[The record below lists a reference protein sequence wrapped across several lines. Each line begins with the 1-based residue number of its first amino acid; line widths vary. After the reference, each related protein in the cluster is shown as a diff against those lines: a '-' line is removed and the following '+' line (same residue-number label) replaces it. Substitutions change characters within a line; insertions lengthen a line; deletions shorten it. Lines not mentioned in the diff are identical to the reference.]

1 MPLFDFCAGGRHP
14 GPVGR
19 EVPTQEGKAP
29 DGPDNGRRRLKDQM
43 GILDKLR
50 PQSKSTHPD
59 PNIRIEAI
67 HELDPSD
74 LESLSAFAKDDADV
88 RVRRVAVSRIGDAGV
103 LAGIV
108 RNESEGSVRDHA
120 LGQLVEQANK
130 HDAALA
136 MTAVAALASLGRER
150 ELATVAKA
158 AGPEEVRRAAIAAIR
173 EERALGSVA
182 RHGAEASARL
192 LAVERLTDPVEIET
206 VALRGEHADAAVAA
220 VDKLASP
227 SADTLTAIA
236 EKARTK
242 AAQKKART
250 LLKASAPAPV
260 AEEAGPAFKDADQQ
274 KARDLVAQMTG
285 LAGVADFT
293 QLREA
298 YAAARVAWVELLADA
313 DIQPA
318 IAADFETAST
328 AVRERLAADE
338 AARADAERRRRAL
351 EQEQADRAAVCA
363 RIEGLAG
370 EDLPDRLAEARAEWE
385 GMPAMPEAWA
395 AELDRR
401 FADACRA
408 AEKRHERRQLAKQS
422 AERLPALIPEIE
434 ALAANENYHDI
445 RSQWYAL
452 RKQYQ
457 AIARDVEIDAEL
469 KARFDAVAQA
479 LETRE
484 QAYREQKGQQQVD
497 NLHRLQALVQKFET
511 RAAAESLTL
520 KQVDQLMKDVKL
532 AVGTM
537 GPLPTKQDRD
547 DLMVRL
553 QAVRTSLTPRI
564 QELRE
569 AEEWKRWAN
578 VQVQEE
584 LCVKMEALVAVAETD
599 PEKASNE
606 MRTLQERWKPVA
618 AAPRSQAETLWTR
631 FKTAQEQVYEKCKD
645 FFSQQAAE
653 RVENLKKKE
662 ELCARAES
670 MADSTD
676 WVKTAEALKTLQ
688 AEWKAIGPVTRGNE
702 KAVWE
707 RFRAACDKFFT
718 RRQDDLKQRKQD
730 WTENLKRKEAL
741 VAEAKQLSES
751 TEWEQAAS
759 RIKKLQVEWKT
770 IGPVKKSKSDAI
782 WNEFRGACDLFF
794 ERFKNRD
801 SVALQ
806 GKMADRETAVAELEG
821 LVPPA
826 EAADAPPPEDLYA
839 KVQAARA
846 RWVQGPELPRHTL
859 APLAE
864 RVNAALYALV
874 VRWPDAFAGTDLDPE
889 QTKGKME
896 KLIAKVEKLLPAES
910 AEPVKN
916 LSPAELLA
924 RQWREA
930 LAANTM
936 GAGAARQA
944 EDARQRANEQ
954 EVRSA
959 QAAWARLG
967 PLKPEERKPLQD
979 RFDRAVRKFLEMRRR
994 STARA

>member
-1 MPLFDFCAGGRHP
+1 
-14 GPVGR
+14 
-19 EVPTQEGKAP
+19 
-29 DGPDNGRRRLKDQM
+29 M

-59 PNIRIEAI
+59 PNIRIEAV
-67 HELDPSD
+67 HETEVSD
-74 LESLSAFAKDDADV
+74 LAALSGFAKDDDDA
-88 RVRRVAVSRIGDAGV
+88 RVRRAAVSRIADTAVLAEIARNESDAGV
-103 LAGIV
+103 RDLAV
-108 RNESEGSVRDHA
+108 S
-120 LGQLVEQANK
+120 QLLDQATK
-130 HDAALA
+130 HDAGVASP
-136 MTAVAALASLGRER
+136 AVAALASLGRER
-150 ELATVAKA
+150 ELVTVAKA
-158 AGPEEVRRAAIAAIR
+158 AGPDAVRRAAIAAVR
-173 EERALGSVA
+173 EQKSLGSIA
-182 RHGAEASARL
+182 RHAVEGSARL
-192 LAVERLTDPVEIET
+192 LAVERLTDAAEIEG
-206 VALRGEHADAAVAA
+206 VAMRGEHADAAVAA
-220 VDKLASP
+220 VDRIENP
-227 SADTLTAIA
+227 STETLTAISQ
-236 EKARTK
+236 KARAK

-250 LLKASAPAPV
+250 LLKAAEPAPEP
-260 AEEAGPAFKDADQQ
+260 AAEAGPAFKEADQQ
-274 KARDLVAQMTG
+274 TARDLVAQMTALSAVG
-285 LAGVADFT
+285 DFT

-298 YAAARVAWVELLADA
+298 YAAGRVAWVELLADA
-313 DIQPA
+313 DIQDS
-318 IAADFETAST
+318 IQADFETASEV
-328 AVRERLAADE
+328 VRQRLAADE
-338 AARADAERRRRAL
+338 AARADAERQRRAL
-351 EQEQADRAAVCA
+351 EQEQADRIAVCTTV
-363 RIEGLAG
+363 EGLTG
-370 EDLPDRLAEARAEWE
+370 EDIIDRLAETRATWE
-385 GMPAMPEAWA
+385 GMPAMPDTWA

-401 FADACRA
+401 FAEACRA

-422 AERLPALIPEIE
+422 AERLPALVPEVE
-434 ALAANENYHDI
+434 TLAASPSYAEI

-452 RKQYQ
+452 RKQWQ

-469 KARFDAVAQA
+469 KTRFDAASQV
-479 LETRE
+479 LETHE
-484 QAYREQKGQQQVD
+484 QAYRDSKGQEQAK
-497 NLHRLQALVQKFET
+497 NLQRLQAMVQKFET
-511 RAAAESLTL
+511 RASAEGLTL
-520 KQVDQLMKDVKL
+520 KQTDQLLKDVKL

-537 GPLPTKQDRD
+537 GPLPTKQDRE

-584 LCVKMEALVAVAETD
+584 LCTKMEALIPLAETD

-631 FKTAQEQVYEKCKD
+631 FKAAQEQVYDKCKD
-645 FFSQQAAE
+645 FFATQATE

-662 ELCARAES
+662 ELCVRAEA
-670 MADSTD
+670 MAESTD
-676 WVKTAEALKTLQ
+676 WVKTADAMKTLQ
-688 AEWKAIGPVTRGNE
+688 GEWKAIGPVTRGNE

-741 VAEAKQLSES
+741 VAEAEQLSQS

-759 RIKKLQVEWKT
+759 RIKRLQVDWKA

-782 WNEFRGACDLFF
+782 WNQFRAACDLFF

-801 SVALQ
+801 SVALT
-806 GKMADRETAVAELEG
+806 GKLVDRESAVTELEA
-821 LVPPA
+821 LVPA
-826 EAADAPPPEDLYA
+826 ADAADAPQPDDLYA

-859 APLAE
+859 APLSD
-864 RVNAALYALV
+864 RVNAALFALV
-874 VRWPDAFAGTDLDPE
+874 TRWPDAFKGTDIDPE
-889 QTKGKME
+889 LTKGRME
-896 KLIAKVEKLLPAES
+896 KLIAKVEKLLPTEA
-910 AEPVKN
+910 AEPAKN

-936 GAGAARQA
+936 GAGSGRQA
-944 EDARQRANEQ
+944 EDARQRASEQ

-959 QAAWARLG
+959 QAAWARMG
-967 PLKPEERKPLQD
+967 PLSPDQRKPLQD
-979 RFDRAVRKFLEMRRR
+979 RFDRAVRKFSEMRRR
-994 STARA
+994 START

>member
-1 MPLFDFCAGGRHP
+1 
-14 GPVGR
+14 
-19 EVPTQEGKAP
+19 
-29 DGPDNGRRRLKDQM
+29 M

-67 HELDPSD
+67 HELDPAD
-74 LESLSAFAKDDADV
+74 LESLNAFAKDDTDA
-88 RVRRVAVSRIGDAGV
+88 RVRRVAVARIGDAAV
-103 LAGIV
+103 LADIV

-120 LGQLVEQANK
+120 LGQLTDQASK
-130 HDAALA
+130 HDAAAA
-136 MTAVAALASLGRER
+136 MTAVDALASLGRER

-158 AGPEEVRRAAIAAIR
+158 AGPDAVRRAAIAGVR
-173 EERALGSVA
+173 DQKLLGSIA
-182 RHGAEASARL
+182 RHAAEAGARL
-192 LAVERLTDPVEIET
+192 VALERLTDAAEIEG

-220 VDKLASP
+220 LDRIANP
-227 SADTLTAIA
+227 STDTLTAIA

-250 LLKASAPAPV
+250 LLKASAPVAAPV
-260 AEEAGPAFKDADQQ
+260 ESGPAYKDADQQ
-274 KARDLVAQMTG
+274 TARDLIAQMTG
-285 LAGVADFT
+285 LSAVADVT
-293 QLREA
+293 QLRES

-313 DIQPA
+313 DIQSTIEA
-318 IAADFETAST
+318 EFESASNV
-328 AVRERLAADE
+328 VRDRLAADE
-338 AARADAERRRRAL
+338 AARADAERQRRVL
-351 EQEQADRAAVCA
+351 EQEQADRIAVCA
-363 RIEGLAG
+363 RVEGLAG
-370 EDLPDRLAEARAEWE
+370 DDITDGIAQARAAWE

-395 AELDRR
+395 TELDRR
-401 FADACRA
+401 FSEACRA
-408 AEKRHERRQLAKQS
+408 AEKRFERKQLAKQS
-422 AERLPALIPEIE
+422 AERLPTLVPEVE
-434 ALAANENYHDI
+434 ALAENPNYNDI
-445 RSQWYAL
+445 RSQWYSL
-452 RKQYQ
+452 RKQWQ
-457 AIARDVEIDAEL
+457 AIARDVDIDAEL
-469 KARFDAVAQA
+469 RARFDAAA
-479 LETRE
+479 LKLESHE
-484 QAYREQKGQQQVD
+484 QVHRDAKGEQQTE

-511 RAAAESLTL
+511 RATSESLTL
-520 KQVDQLMKDVKL
+520 KQTDQLMKDVKL

-537 GPLPTKQDRD
+537 GPLPTKQDRE
-547 DLMVRL
+547 DLMVRM
-553 QAVRTSLTPRI
+553 QAVRASLTPRI

-584 LCVKMEALVAVAETD
+584 LCGRMEALVALAETD

-631 FKTAQEQVYEKCKD
+631 FKAAQEQVYEKCKD
-645 FFSQQAAE
+645 FFALQATE
-653 RVENLKKKE
+653 RIENLKKKE
-662 ELCARAES
+662 ALCLRAES
-670 MADSTD
+670 MSDSTD
-676 WVKTAEALKTLQ
+676 WVKTADAMKTLQ
-688 AEWKAIGPVTRGNE
+688 AEWKAVGPVTRGNE

-707 RFRAACDKFFT
+707 RFRASCDKFFT

-759 RIKKLQVEWKT
+759 RIKRLQVDWKT

-782 WNEFRGACDLFF
+782 WNEFRAACDLFF

-806 GKMADRETAVAELEG
+806 GKMVDRESAVTELETLLPPADATDAVA
-821 LVPPA
+821 P
-826 EAADAPPPEDLYA
+826 DDLYA

-864 RVNAALYALV
+864 RVNTALFSLV
-874 VRWPDAFAGTDLDPE
+874 TRWPDGFKGTDLDPE
-889 QTKGKME
+889 LTKGRME
-896 KLIAKVEKLLPAES
+896 KLIAKVEKQLPTEA

-936 GAGAARQA
+936 GAGASRQA
-944 EDARQRANEQ
+944 EDARQRAGEQ

-967 PLKPEERKPLQD
+967 PLAPELRKPLQE
-979 RFDRAVRKFLEMRRR
+979 RFDRAVRKFSEMRRR
-994 STARA
+994 SAARA

>member
-1 MPLFDFCAGGRHP
+1 
-14 GPVGR
+14 
-19 EVPTQEGKAP
+19 
-29 DGPDNGRRRLKDQM
+29 M

-67 HELDPSD
+67 HELDPAD
-74 LESLSAFAKDDADV
+74 IASLNAFAKDDTDA
-88 RVRRVAVSRIGDAGV
+88 RVRRVAVARIGDASV
-103 LAGIV
+103 LADIV

-120 LGQLVEQANK
+120 LGQLVEQASK
-130 HDAALA
+130 HDASVA
-136 MTAVAALASLGRER
+136 MTAVAALSSLGRER

-158 AGPEEVRRAAIAAIR
+158 AGPDDVRRAAIAGVR
-173 EERALGSVA
+173 DEKSLGSIA
-182 RHGAEASARL
+182 RHGAEAGARL
-192 LAVERLTDPVEIET
+192 VALERLTEPAEIEG
-206 VALRGEHADAAVAA
+206 VALRGEHADSAVAA
-220 VDKLASP
+220 IDRLSNP
-227 SADTLTAIA
+227 SNETLTAIA

-242 AAQKKART
+242 QAQKKART
-250 LLKASAPAPV
+250 LLKVSEPAAAPV
-260 AEEAGPAFKDADQQ
+260 DSGPAYKEADQQ
-274 KARDLVAQMTG
+274 KARDMVAQMKT
-285 LAGVADFT
+285 LASTSDFA

-313 DIQPA
+313 DIQST
-318 IAADFETAST
+318 IEADFENASNV
-328 AVRERLAADE
+328 VRERLAADE
-338 AARADAERRRRAL
+338 AARADAERQRRAM

-363 RIEGLAG
+363 RVECLNGDDITDGVAQ
-370 EDLPDRLAEARAEWE
+370 ARAAWE

-395 AELDRR
+395 AELERR
-401 FADACRA
+401 FAEACRA
-408 AEKRHERRQLAKQS
+408 AEKRFERRQLAKQS
-422 AERLPALIPEIE
+422 AERLPTLVPEVE
-434 ALAANENYHDI
+434 ALAENPSYNDI
-445 RSQWYAL
+445 RSQWYSL
-452 RKQYQ
+452 RKQWQ
-457 AIARDVEIDAEL
+457 AIARDVDIDAGL
-469 KARFDAVAQA
+469 RARYDAAAQK
-479 LETRE
+479 LEAQE
-484 QAYREQKGQQQVD
+484 QTHRDAKGAQQVE

-511 RAAAESLTL
+511 RASAESLTL
-520 KQVDQLMKDVKL
+520 KQTDQLMKDVKL
-532 AVGTM
+532 VVGTM
-537 GPLPTKQDRD
+537 GPLPTKQDRE

-584 LCVKMEALVAVAETD
+584 LCVKMEALIPVAESD

-618 AAPRSQAETLWTR
+618 AAPRSQAEALWTR
-631 FKTAQEQVYEKCKD
+631 FKTAQEQVYDKCKD
-645 FFSQQAAE
+645 FFALQATE

-662 ELCARAES
+662 ALCLRAES

-676 WVKTAEALKTLQ
+676 WVKTADAMKTLQ
-688 AEWKAIGPVTRGNE
+688 AEWKSVGAVTRGNE

-730 WTENLKRKEAL
+730 WSENLKRKEAL

-759 RIKKLQVEWKT
+759 RIKRLQVDWKT

-801 SVALQ
+801 SAALQ
-806 GKMADRETAVAELEG
+806 GKMADRESAVNELEA
-821 LVPPA
+821 LLP
-826 EAADAPPPEDLYA
+826 AADATDAAAPDDLYA

-846 RWVQGPELPRHTL
+846 RWVQGPDLPRHTL

-864 RVNAALYALV
+864 RVNAALFNLV
-874 VRWPDAFAGTDLDPE
+874 TRWPDGFKGTDIDPE
-889 QTKGKME
+889 LTKGKME
-896 KLIAKVEKLLPAES
+896 KLIAKVEKLLPTES
-910 AEPVKN
+910 AEPAKN

-936 GAGAARQA
+936 GAGASRQA

-967 PLKPEERKPLQD
+967 PLAPDQRKPLQD
-979 RFDRAVRKFLEMRRR
+979 RFDRAVRKFSEMRRR
-994 STARA
+994 SAARA

>member
-1 MPLFDFCAGGRHP
+1 
-14 GPVGR
+14 
-19 EVPTQEGKAP
+19 
-29 DGPDNGRRRLKDQM
+29 M

-50 PQSKSTHPD
+50 PHSKSTHPD

-67 HELDPSD
+67 HELDPAD
-74 LESLSAFAKDDADV
+74 LEALNAFAKDDADA
-88 RVRRVAVSRIGDAGV
+88 RVRRVAVARIGDVSV
-103 LAGIV
+103 LADII
-108 RNESEGSVRDHA
+108 RNDSEGSVRDHA
-120 LGQLVEQANK
+120 LNQLAEQAGK
-130 HDAALA
+130 QDATVAMEAVEALA
-136 MTAVAALASLGRER
+136 ALGRER
-150 ELATVAKA
+150 ELANVAKT
-158 AGPEEVRRAAIAAIR
+158 AGPEEARRAAIAVIR
-173 EERALGSVA
+173 DERALGSIA

-192 LAVERLTDPVEIET
+192 LALERLTDRAELES
-206 VALRGEHADAAVAA
+206 VASRGEHADAAVAA
-220 VDKLASP
+220 IDKLTDMSP
-227 SADTLTAIA
+227 DSLTAIA

-250 LLKASAPAPV
+250 LLRNVAPAAAP
-260 AEEAGPAFKDADQQ
+260 ESGPSTFKDADQQ
-274 KARDLVAQMTG
+274 KARDMVAQMNALSSIG
-285 LAGVADFT
+285 DAT

-298 YAAARVAWVELLADA
+298 YAAGRVAWVEMLADA

-318 IAADFETAST
+318 IQNDFESAS
-328 AVRERLAADE
+328 AVVRDRLAADE
-338 AARADAERRRRAL
+338 AARADAERQRRAL

-363 RIEGLAG
+363 RIEALAG
-370 EDLPDRLAEARAEWE
+370 DDTDDRLAQARATWE
-385 GMPAMPEAWA
+385 GMPPMPGTWA

-401 FADACRA
+401 FNEACRA
-408 AEKRHERRQLAKQS
+408 AQKRIERRQQATQS
-422 AERLPALIPEIE
+422 AERLPTLVPEIE
-434 ALAANENYHDI
+434 ALAANPNYHDV

-452 RKQYQ
+452 RKQWQ
-457 AIARDVEIDAEL
+457 AIARDVEIDPEL
-469 KARFDAVAQA
+469 RARYDAAAQT
-479 LETRE
+479 LEGHE
-484 QAYREQKGQQQVD
+484 QTFRDAKGQQQVD
-497 NLHRLQALVQKFET
+497 NLQRLQALVQKFEQ
-511 RAAAESLTL
+511 RAAAEGLTL
-520 KQVDQLMKDVKL
+520 KQTDQLIKDVKL
-532 AVGTM
+532 AIGTM
-537 GPLPTKQDRD
+537 GPLPTKQDRE
-547 DLMVRL
+547 DLVVRL
-553 QAVRTSLTPRI
+553 QAVRTALTPRI

-584 LCVKMEALVAVAETD
+584 LCTKMEALIPLADTD

-645 FFSQQAAE
+645 FFAQQAAE
-653 RVENLKKKE
+653 RAENLKKKE
-662 ELCARAES
+662 VLCARAES

-676 WVKTAEALKTLQ
+676 WVKTAEAMKALQ
-688 AEWKAIGPVTRGNE
+688 ADWKNIGPVTRGNE

-730 WTENLKRKEAL
+730 WSENLKRKEAL
-741 VAEAKQLSES
+741 VAEAKSLSES
-751 TEWEQAAS
+751 TEWEQSAA
-759 RIKKLQVEWKT
+759 RIKKLQAEWKT

-801 SVALQ
+801 LVALQ
-806 GKMADRETAVAELEG
+806 GKMADREGAVAELEG
-821 LVPPA
+821 LAP
-826 EAADAPPPEDLYA
+826 AADAGEAPAPDDLYA

-859 APLAE
+859 APLAD

-874 VRWPDAFAGTDLDPE
+874 TRWPDAFKGTDLDPE

-896 KLIAKVEKLLPAES
+896 KLIAKVEKLLPTEA
-910 AEPVKN
+910 AEPAKN

-944 EDARQRANEQ
+944 EDARQRAAEQ

-959 QAAWARLG
+959 QSAWARLG
-967 PLKPEERKPLQD
+967 PLRPDDRRPLQE
-979 RFDRAVRKFLEMRRR
+979 RFDRAVRKFMEMRRR
-994 STARA
+994 SAARA

>member
-1 MPLFDFCAGGRHP
+1 
-14 GPVGR
+14 
-19 EVPTQEGKAP
+19 
-29 DGPDNGRRRLKDQM
+29 M

-67 HELDPSD
+67 HELDPAD
-74 LESLSAFAKDDADV
+74 IESLNAFAKDDTDA
-88 RVRRVAVSRIGDAGV
+88 RVRRVAVARIGDASV
-103 LAGIV
+103 LADIV

-120 LGQLVEQANK
+120 LGQLVEQASK
-130 HDAALA
+130 HDAAVA
-136 MTAVAALASLGRER
+136 MTAVGALASLGRER
-150 ELATVAKA
+150 ELAQVAKA
-158 AGPEEVRRAAIAAIR
+158 AGPDEVRRAAIAAVR
-173 EERALGSVA
+173 DEKSLGSIA
-182 RHGAEASARL
+182 RHAAEAGARL
-192 LAVERLTDPVEIET
+192 VAIERLSDAAEIEG

-220 VDKLASP
+220 IDRLSNP
-227 SADTLTAIA
+227 SSDTLTSIA
-236 EKARTK
+236 DKARTK

-250 LLKASAPAPV
+250 LLKAAQPAPV
-260 AEEAGPAFKDADQQ
+260 AAETGPAYKEADQQ
-274 KARDLVAQMTG
+274 KARDMVAAMRNLSSTS
-285 LAGVADFT
+285 DFA

-313 DIQPA
+313 DIQDA
-318 IAADFETAST
+318 IEADFENASNV
-328 AVRERLAADE
+328 VRERLAADE
-338 AARADAERRRRAL
+338 AARADAERQRRAL
-351 EQEQADRAAVCA
+351 EQEQADRISVCA
-363 RIEGLAG
+363 GVEALGGDDIG
-370 EDLPDRLAEARAEWE
+370 DRVAQARATWE

-401 FADACRA
+401 FAEACRA
-408 AEKRHERRQLAKQS
+408 AEKRFERRQLAKQS
-422 AERLPALIPEIE
+422 AERLPALVPEIE
-434 ALAANENYHDI
+434 ALAENPSYDAI
-445 RSQWYAL
+445 RGQWYSL
-452 RKQYQ
+452 RKQWQ
-457 AIARDVEIDAEL
+457 AVARDVEIDADL
-469 KARFDAVAQA
+469 RARYDAAAQK
-479 LETRE
+479 LEAQEQVHRE
-484 QAYREQKGQQQVD
+484 AKGQQQVE

-511 RAAAESLTL
+511 RATAEALTL

-537 GPLPTKQDRD
+537 GPLPTKQDRE

-584 LCVKMEALVAVAETD
+584 LCAKMEALIPLADTD

-631 FKTAQEQVYEKCKD
+631 FKTAQEQVYDKCKD
-645 FFSQQAAE
+645 FFAQQAAE

-662 ELCARAES
+662 TLCARAES
-670 MADSTD
+670 MSDSTD
-676 WVKTAEALKTLQ
+676 WVKTADAMKGLQ

-759 RIKKLQVEWKT
+759 RIKRLQVEWKAV
-770 IGPVKKSKSDAI
+770 GPVKKSKSDAI

-801 SVALQ
+801 QAALQ
-806 GKMADRETAVAELEG
+806 GKMADRESAVNELEA
-821 LVPPA
+821 LLPS
-826 EAADAPPPEDLYA
+826 ADAPADASAPDDLYA

-846 RWVQGPELPRHTL
+846 RWVQGPELPRHSL

-864 RVNAALYALV
+864 RVNAALFNLV
-874 VRWPDAFAGTDLDPE
+874 TRWPDGFKGTDLDPE

-896 KLIAKVEKLLPAES
+896 KLVAKVEKLLPTES
-910 AEPVKN
+910 AEPAKN

-944 EDARQRANEQ
+944 EDARQRAAEQ

-967 PLKPEERKPLQD
+967 PLAPDQRKPLQD
-979 RFDRAVRKFLEMRRR
+979 RFDRAVRKFSEMRRR
-994 STARA
+994 SAARA

>member
-1 MPLFDFCAGGRHP
+1 
-14 GPVGR
+14 
-19 EVPTQEGKAP
+19 
-29 DGPDNGRRRLKDQM
+29 M

-50 PQSKSTHPD
+50 PQAKSTHPD

-67 HELDPSD
+67 HELDAAD
-74 LESLSAFAKDDADV
+74 FESLHAFAKDDADA
-88 RVRRVAVSRIGDAGV
+88 RVRRVAVARIGDAAV
-103 LAGIV
+103 LADIV

-120 LGQLVEQANK
+120 LGQLVEQASK
-130 HDAALA
+130 HDVAVAVS
-136 MTAVAALASLGRER
+136 AVAALASLGRGR
-150 ELATVAKA
+150 ELAAVAKS
-158 AGPEEVRRAAIAAIR
+158 AGPDEVRKAAIAAVR
-173 EERALGSVA
+173 DEKTLGSIA
-182 RHGAEASARL
+182 RHAADAGARL
-192 LAVERLTDPVEIET
+192 LALERLTDAAEIEG

-220 VDKLASP
+220 IDRLGAP
-227 SADTLTAIA
+227 SHDVLTAIA

-250 LLKASAPAPV
+250 QLKAAEPAAAPA
-260 AEEAGPAFKDADQQ
+260 ESGPAFKEADQQ
-274 KARDLVAQMTG
+274 KARDFVAQMKA
-285 LAGVADFT
+285 LSAVSDFA

-298 YAAARVAWVELLADA
+298 YASGRVAWVELLADA
-313 DIQPA
+313 DIQPN
-318 IAADFETAST
+318 IEADFENASNL
-328 AVRERLAADE
+328 VRERLAADE
-338 AARADAERRRRAL
+338 AARADAERQRRAL
-351 EQEQADRAAVCA
+351 EQEQADRAAVCE
-363 RIEGLAG
+363 RVEGLVGDDITDGIAQ
-370 EDLPDRLAEARAEWE
+370 ARATWE
-385 GMPAMPEAWA
+385 GMPAMPEGWA

-401 FADACRA
+401 FAEACRA
-408 AEKRHERRQLAKQS
+408 AEKRFERKQLAKQS
-422 AERLPALIPEIE
+422 AERLPALVPEIE
-434 ALAANENYHDI
+434 ALAESPSYNDV
-445 RSQWYAL
+445 RSQWYSL
-452 RKQYQ
+452 RKQWQ
-457 AIARDVEIDAEL
+457 AIARDVEIDQEL
-469 KARFDAVAQA
+469 RARYDAAAQK
-479 LETRE
+479 LEAQEETHR
-484 QAYREQKGQQQVD
+484 AAKGQQQVD

-511 RAAAESLTL
+511 RANAETLTL
-520 KQVDQLMKDVKL
+520 KQTDQLLKDVKL

-537 GPLPTKQDRD
+537 GPLPTKQDRE

-584 LCVKMEALVAVAETD
+584 LCVKMEALVPLAETD

-645 FFSQQAAE
+645 FFAQQAVE

-662 ELCARAES
+662 ALCARAES
-670 MADSTD
+670 MAESTD
-676 WVKTAEALKTLQ
+676 WVKTADAMKSLQ
-688 AEWKAIGPVTRGNE
+688 AEWKSIGPVTRGNE

-718 RRQDDLKQRKQD
+718 RRQEDLKQRKQD

-759 RIKKLQVEWKT
+759 RIKRLQADWKT

-801 SVALQ
+801 QVALQ
-806 GKMADRETAVAELEG
+806 GKMVDREAAVAELEA
-821 LVPPA
+821 LLPPA
-826 EAADAPPPEDLYA
+826 DAADAAAPDDLYS

-864 RVNAALYALV
+864 RVNAALFNLV
-874 VRWPDAFAGTDLDPE
+874 TRWPDGFKGTDLDPE

-896 KLIAKVEKLLPAES
+896 KLIAKVEKQLPTES
-910 AEPVKN
+910 AEPAKN

-944 EDARQRANEQ
+944 EDARQRAAEQ

-967 PLKPEERKPLQD
+967 PLAPDERKPLQD
-979 RFDRAVRKFLEMRRR
+979 RFDRAVRKFSEMRRR
-994 STARA
+994 SAARG

>member
-1 MPLFDFCAGGRHP
+1 
-14 GPVGR
+14 
-19 EVPTQEGKAP
+19 
-29 DGPDNGRRRLKDQM
+29 M

-67 HELDPSD
+67 HELDPVD
-74 LESLSAFAKDDADV
+74 LESLNAFAKDDADA
-88 RVRRVAVSRIGDAGV
+88 RVRRVAVARIGDASV
-103 LAGIV
+103 LADIV

-120 LGQLVEQANK
+120 LSQLVELASK
-130 HDAALA
+130 HDVATA
-136 MTAVAALASLGRER
+136 MTAVAVLASLGRER
-150 ELATVAKA
+150 ELAQVAKA
-158 AGPEEVRRAAIAAIR
+158 PGPDEVRRASIAAVR
-173 EERALGSVA
+173 DEKALGSVA
-182 RHGAEASARL
+182 RHAAEAGARL
-192 LAVERLTDPVEIET
+192 LALERLTDASEIEG
-206 VALRGEHADAAVAA
+206 VALRGEYADAAVAA
-220 VDKLASP
+220 IDKLSNP
-227 SADTLTAIA
+227 TPDTLTAIA
-236 EKARTK
+236 EKARSK
-242 AAQKKART
+242 PAQKKARA
-250 LLKASAPAPV
+250 LLKAAAPAAVGP
-260 AEEAGPAFKDADQQ
+260 ESGPAFKEVDQQ
-274 KARDLVAQMTG
+274 KARDFVDRMKG
-285 LAGVADFT
+285 LASVSDLA

-313 DIQPA
+313 DIHA
-318 IAADFETAST
+318 NIEADFESASSV
-328 AVRERLAADE
+328 VRDRLAADE
-338 AARADAERRRRAL
+338 AARADAEQQRRAL
-351 EQEQADRAAVCA
+351 EQEQAARALVCAQVEGLGGDDIIDGVAQARAA
-363 RIEGLAG
+363 
-370 EDLPDRLAEARAEWE
+370 WE

-395 AELDRR
+395 ADLERR
-401 FADACRA
+401 FVAACRA
-408 AEKRHERRQLAKQS
+408 AEKRHERRQLASQL
-422 AERLPALIPEIE
+422 AERVPSLVPEIE
-434 ALAANENYHDI
+434 ALATNPNYGEV
-445 RSQWYAL
+445 RGQWYSL
-452 RKQYQ
+452 RKQWQ
-457 AIARDVEIDAEL
+457 AIARDVDIEAEWRQRYEAAARKLEAEEQVHRDA
-469 KARFDAVAQA
+469 
-479 LETRE
+479 
-484 QAYREQKGQQQVD
+484 KGQQQVE
-497 NLHRLQALVQKFET
+497 NLQRLQTLVQKFEQ
-511 RAAAESLTL
+511 RASSENLTL
-520 KQVDQLMKDVKL
+520 RQTDQLMKDVKL

-537 GPLPTKQDRD
+537 GPLPTKQDRE

-584 LCVKMEALVAVAETD
+584 LCGKMEALIPLAESD

-618 AAPRSQAETLWTR
+618 AAPRSQAEALWTR

-645 FFSQQAAE
+645 FFAQQAAE
-653 RVENLKKKE
+653 RVENLRKKE
-662 ELCARAES
+662 DLCARAEA

-676 WVKTAEALKTLQ
+676 WVKTADAMKTLQ

-702 KAVWE
+702 KVVWE

-759 RIKKLQVEWKT
+759 RIKRLQVDWKA

-782 WNEFRGACDLFF
+782 WNEFRSACDLFF

-801 SVALQ
+801 QVALQ
-806 GKMADRETAVAELEG
+806 GKVADRETAVGELEA
-821 LVPPA
+821 LLPPA
-826 EAADAPPPEDLYA
+826 DAADATPPGDLYA

-846 RWVQGPELPRHTL
+846 RWVQGPDLPRHSL

-864 RVNAALYALV
+864 RVNAALFALV
-874 VRWPDAFAGTDLDPE
+874 SRWPDGFRGTDLDPE
-889 QTKGKME
+889 LTKGKME
-896 KLIAKVEKLLPAES
+896 KLIAKVERQLPTDS
-910 AEPVKN
+910 AAPSKD
-916 LSPAELLA
+916 LSPAELLE

-944 EDARQRANEQ
+944 EDVRQRAAEQ

-967 PLKPEERKPLQD
+967 PLDPAERKPLQD
-979 RFDRAVRKFLEMRRR
+979 RFDRAVRKFSEMRRR
-994 STARA
+994 SAARV